1 MSDGEAVETGGG
13 EPPGFDYDEHER
25 LAREAYR
32 AVQAVYEALAG
43 TIRDILQ
50 TAFREKGLFIH
61 SIEARGKSLESFG
74 AKCRESSED
83 DQNRPKYPDPLKQ
96 VTDLAAVRVIT
107 FFLDVVGLVD
117 EVVSEQFDVLERS
130 NKGKLLEDEEKLGYQ
145 SVHYLIRLKAN
156 RSSLPEYA
164 GFRRLTAELQV
175 RTILQH
181 AWAEIEHDVQ
191 YKSVAALPATIRRR
205 FLSLAGLL
213 EIADREFQEIDR
225 EHQAL
230 REEARV
236 SVEAGRLDDVEI
248 TGDSLKLYLDQRLG
262 PDGRMSNWS
271 YGWTVRLLLRMGFET
286 IGDVDRCL
294 DGYNDDRIT
303 RILWGTRQGQLQ
315 RFEDTIF
322 ASMGQNYLD
331 RHIWADN
338 EEMAGW
344 RRHREGALQR
354 LRERGVE
361 VGNFVPEED
370 RRAST

>member
-1 MSDGEAVETGGG
+1 MSEGEAVGARSG
-13 EPPGFDYDEHER
+13 EPPSFDYDEHER

-32 AVQAVYEALAG
+32 ALQGVYEALAE
-43 TIRDILQ
+43 TIRGILQ

-83 DQNRPKYPDPLKQ
+83 DQNKPKYPEPLKEI
-96 VTDLAAVRVIT
+96 TDLAAVRVIT
-107 FFLDVVGLVD
+107 FFLDVVGHVD

-145 SVHYLIRLKAN
+145 SVHYLIRLKGN

-164 GFRRLTAELQV
+164 AFRWLTAELQV

-181 AWAEIEHDVQ
+181 AWAEIEHDIQ
-191 YKSVAALPATIRRR
+191 YKSVAALPSTIRRR

-236 SVEAGRLDDVEI
+236 SVEAGRLDEVEI

-262 PDGRMSNWS
+262 PDGRMSDWS
-271 YGWTVRLLLRMGFET
+271 YGWTARLLLRMGFTT

-294 DGYNDDRIT
+294 DGYSDDQISRVI
-303 RILWGTRQGQLQ
+303 WGRRQGQLQ
-315 RFEDTIF
+315 RFEDMVF
-322 ASMGQNYLD
+322 ASMGQSYLD

-338 EEMAGW
+338 GEMAGW
-344 RRHREGALQR
+344 QRRREDSLQR

-361 VGNFVPEED
+361 VGSFVPEEH
-370 RRAST
+370 RPASG